1 MRPTAKQLA
10 MRDPAL
16 AALVGA
22 TPSDFGAEF
31 GGFEFGDDA
40 AGVVASAPTSP
51 FHPSNQ
57 AAVQM
62 VWNKAQEDAQRTLQR
77 NRILEP
83 NKGSSLKVERYAFCV
98 NEDLVLGTP
107 SAVNATNQ
115 PNTTIR
121 PQRISI
127 NAPAPGFMTLEN
139 IQAANVS
146 VVVGGTDDAW
156 NYNANGVGQ
165 ELDLPTLT
173 PANRVTVTGNYTGF
187 VPPGYVGAA
196 DYKLV
201 ICFKGPA
208 SITA

>member
-1 MRPTAKQLA
+1 MNRKTVA

-22 TPSDFGAEF
+22 APDDFGAEF
-31 GGFEFGDDA
+31 GAFEFGDDA
-40 AGVVASAPTSP
+40 AMAVAGASNSA
-51 FHPSNQ
+51 FHPNNQ
-57 AAVQM
+57 AAVQA
-62 VWNKAQEDAQRTLQR
+62 VWNKAQQDAMLTMQR

-98 NEDLVLGTP
+98 NQDLELGTP

-127 NAPAPGFMTLEN
+127 NAPAPGFMTVDN

-187 VPPGYVGAA
+187 VPPGYVNGQ

-201 ICFKGPA
+201 VCFKGPA